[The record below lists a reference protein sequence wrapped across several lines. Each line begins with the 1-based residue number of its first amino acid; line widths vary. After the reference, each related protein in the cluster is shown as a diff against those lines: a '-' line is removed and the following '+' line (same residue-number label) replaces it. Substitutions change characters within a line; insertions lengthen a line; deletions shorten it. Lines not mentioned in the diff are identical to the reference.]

1 MTLRPPILLLMF
13 LGAAPLA
20 RAQEFSV
27 LVSPPRYED
36 SVSAG
41 TTYRNVLEIT
51 NISSA
56 NIRLGVR
63 TADWK
68 LKPDGSVEFLYP
80 LQPASCR
87 PWVGLETAEVQ
98 LPAGG
103 KRRYRFEV
111 AVPPDAP
118 VGECRFALML
128 EGDPQAVRGSAV
140 PIAGRIGVIVY
151 LAIGGAAPRLTVVD
165 HGTAEVEGQRLP
177 ALRVRNDGNAHGR
190 MEGLAYGVDAKGT
203 RYAFVPNGLP
213 ILPGEIR
220 TVVLT
225 PQGDRPDT
233 PTPTLAY
240 PVRVQGRLET
250 AGGAVDI
257 DHTFGE

>member
-1 MTLRPPILLLMF
+1 MTARLRLLLGS
-13 LGAAPLA
+13 LLLAAAPALA
-20 RAQEFSV
+20 QDFSV
-27 LVSPPRYED
+27 LVSPPRYEA
-36 SVSAG
+36 SVAPG

-51 NISSA
+51 NISPGTT
-56 NIRLGVR
+56 RLGIR
-63 TADWK
+63 TADWL

-80 LQPASCR
+80 LQAGSCR
-87 PWVGLETAEVQ
+87 PWVGLEAAEVQ
-98 LPAGG
+98 LPANG

-111 AVPPDAP
+111 AVPADAP

-151 LAIGGAAPRLTVVD
+151 LAVGGAAPKLSVVD
-165 HGTAEVEGQRLP
+165 HGTATVEGQRLP

-190 MEGLAYGVDAKGT
+190 MDGLVYGTDANGA

-213 ILPGEIR
+213 ILPGETR

-225 PQGDRPDT
+225 PQGDKPDA
-233 PTPTLAY
+233 PAPTLAY

-250 AGGAVDI
+250 AAGTVDI
-257 DHTFGE
+257 EHTFGQ

>member
-1 MTLRPPILLLMF
+1 MTFRPPILLLIA

-27 LVSPPRYED
+27 LVSPPRYEA

-41 TTYRNVLEIT
+41 TTYRNVLEV
-51 NISSA
+51 NNVSGS

-68 LKPDGSVEFLYP
+68 LKADGSVEFLYP
-80 LQPASCR
+80 LQPGSCR
-87 PWVGLETAEVQ
+87 PWVGLEAAEMQ
-98 LPAGG
+98 LPARG

-151 LAIGGAAPRLTVVD
+151 IAVGGASPRLTVVD
-165 HGTAEVEGQRLP
+165 HGTADVDGQRLP

-190 MEGLAYGVDAKGT
+190 MEGLVYGVDARGV
-203 RYAFVPNGLP
+203 RYAFVPNGPP
-213 ILPGEIR
+213 ILPGDTR

-225 PQGDRPDT
+225 PQGDTPDA
-233 PTPTLAY
+233 PAPTLAY
-240 PVRVQGRLET
+240 PVRIQGRIET
-250 AGGAVDI
+250 AGGTVDV
-257 DHTFGE
+257 DHVFGR